1 MEARMKKVDETQRE
15 KRKYLALA
23 KDTYWRRQEVGSS
36 AELKGQAH
44 ALLDE
49 ALDIV
54 WEKERPLNSEA
65 K

>member
-1 MEARMKKVDETQRE
+1 MKKVDETQRE
-15 KRKYLALA
+15 KKRYLGLA
-23 KDTYWRRQEVGSS
+23 QDTYWARQEVESL

-44 ALLDE
+44 ALLDD

-54 WEKERPLNSEA
+54 WEKERPVNSEA